1 MSEFQQFVEELTSDL
16 NEMVEAIVDNKLV
29 ILMINGTEE
38 DYHEDR

>member
-29 ILMINGTEE
+29 ILMINGNEE
-38 DYHEDR
+38 DYHEYR